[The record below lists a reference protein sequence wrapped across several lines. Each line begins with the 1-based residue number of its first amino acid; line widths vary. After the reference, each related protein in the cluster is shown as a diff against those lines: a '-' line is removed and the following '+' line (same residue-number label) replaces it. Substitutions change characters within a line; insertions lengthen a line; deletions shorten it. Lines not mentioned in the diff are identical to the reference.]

1 MFQSSVSIAFFKGT
15 LNCDSAGN
23 YSPESPRFLP
33 KATQPAGQKAGM
45 QTNSPTSTTEEL
57 THPPAPPL
65 PVPRVSSQAHPPGN
79 PALPE
84 HPGISLGSL
93 EAFDLLPLLPKPL
106 PEK

>member
-23 YSPESPRFLP
+23 YSPESPSFLP
-33 KATQPAGQKAGM
+33 KATQPEGQKADKA
-45 QTNSPTSTTEEL
+45 SPPTPTTEGL

-93 EAFDLLPLLPKPL
+93 EAFDLLLLLPKPL